1 MRRHDCRTQ
10 TKGLVQTTTYA
21 LTAAFAGLCSSI
33 ALAQPTPPAP
43 PTAPTPSI
51 EPAPA
56 PTEPASPPAPEN
68 APPADNP
75 FQAPPPPP
83 PPPPPPAP
91 APSAIPDGG
100 IPPTPVPPQFPPAI
114 PSLDYGARFR
124 TGLIFQ
130 DPDNPKSL
138 KKAYGLVDLDIYFAG
153 QLTRMV
159 KWQAGITTTIPQA
172 AGSPLAAPPIQLL
185 DVIGKFEPVPEFG
198 IWMGRMIHVVDRWT
212 PSGPWGMDEFIYP
225 GRYQTTAT
233 AANPTGTLFAGP
245 KTGTNGRDWG
255 VAIWGSLFGGHAK
268 YFLQAMQL
276 QDPRIP
282 PIYNG
287 RIQVSLLSPEP
298 GFFHRTTYYG
308 TRDLLAIGI
317 GGQIQSR
324 GVLTRAPVAPM
335 PMAMPPVPGT
345 AARFDTWKNLNADI
359 IFEKVLGDAGTL
371 SINGG
376 VGLYDGG
383 SGSPFGLPGGRLF
396 NHTFLASVGY
406 LLPGVVGIG
415 KLRPS
420 VRYQQSQ
427 LRIGDADASRVID
440 VQLGYVVMGWWARL
454 ALGYRYSSTD
464 TSPTA
469 DPVEGHAVFIG
480 MTLAD
485 P

>member
-1 MRRHDCRTQ
+1 MRRHYCRTQ
-10 TKGLVQTTTYA
+10 TKGLVQTTTIA
-21 LTAAFAGLCSSI
+21 LSAAFVGLCSSI

-43 PTAPTPSI
+43 PTAPTPAI

-56 PTEPASPPAPEN
+56 PTEPATPPAPEPS
-68 APPADNP
+68 APADNP
-75 FQAPPPPP
+75 FQAPPPAP

-91 APSAIPDGG
+91 AAAVLPDGA

-124 TGLIFQ
+124 TGLMFQ
-130 DPDNPKSL
+130 DPDNLKSL
-138 KKAYGLVDLDIYFAG
+138 KKPYGLVDLDIYFAG

-159 KWQAGITTTIPQA
+159 KWQAGVTASIAPSAPGTPN
-172 AGSPLAAPPIQLL
+172 LAAPNVQLL
-185 DVIGKFEPVPEFG
+185 DVIGKFEPAPEFS
-198 IWMGRMIHVVDRWT
+198 IWMGRMIHMADRWT
-212 PSGPWGMDEFIYP
+212 ASGPWGMDEFIFP
-225 GRYQTTAT
+225 GRYPVTSS

-245 KTGTNGRDWG
+245 KGGTNLRDWG
-255 VAIWGSLFGGHAK
+255 VAVWGSLFGGHAK

-282 PIYNG
+282 PLYNG

-298 GFFHRTTYYG
+298 GYYHRTTYYG

-324 GVLTRAPVAPM
+324 GSSRAGVAAVPPSMANPM
-335 PMAMPPVPGT
+335 GTPAVPAM
-345 AARFDTWKNLNADI
+345 FDTYKMFTADLV
-359 IFEKVLGDAGTL
+359 FEKVLGDAGTL

-376 VGLYDGG
+376 LNLFDGD
-383 SGSPFGLPGGRLF
+383 FRTF
-396 NHTFLASVGY
+396 NNNFMGTIAY

-420 VRYQQSQ
+420 VRYQQAQ
-427 LRIGDADASRVID
+427 LRSPGADSSKVID

-454 ALGYRYSSTD
+454 ALGYRYSSVGVARNTN
-464 TSPTA
+464 
-469 DPVEGHAVFIG
+469 VEGHALFIG